1 MNSQVYLKQNVQIEP
16 LYNQWYAWSYLIS
29 PATAPLY
36 VANSHLKIM
45 ESFLTAPQAH
55 VAALKNPAMM
65 GGPFIN
71 YGPNRTREIRE
82 LLDRTT
88 KEQSHMLEFADA
100 VRSLNKMLLA
110 EAQGFSLEPLY
121 SKVPEPLR
129 GYVELVYD
137 LNNQVSVRMME
148 GLLYKSRYYDP
159 GLQSIN
165 LSLAEKDG
173 RPFVFSTP
181 SLRENDRLNFR
192 LPFKDERLDQLYRMK
207 ESPRPYEHIRE
218 LLEVK
223 PEDEPLF
230 ASFFTETPAPCAPRY
245 QGTNTRIRY
254 FGHACVLIE
263 TSNVSILCDPVISYK
278 YGGYNDRYTFADLP
292 QTIDYAMITHG
303 HQDHCMFETLLQ
315 LKHKI
320 KRVVVPRSNNS
331 SLADP
336 SLKMVLHHLGFKNVV
351 EIDEMEE
358 VEFEGGK
365 IVGLPF
371 LGEHGDLN
379 ITTKIAYF
387 IRTEDKSILCAAD
400 SNNIE
405 TRLYDRLYEAIG
417 TVDVLFIGMECDGG
431 PLTWLYGSLLNNP
444 ISRKMDQSRRF
455 DGSDFRKAV
464 DIIERLNPTQ
474 VYVYAMGQEPWLTYL
489 TSIVYTDTSRPIVES
504 DKLVEECRR
513 RGITAERLY
522 GYKEIF

>member
-1 MNSQVYLKQNVQIEP
+1 MNAQVYLKENVQIEP

-55 VAALKNPAMM
+55 LSALKNPAMM

-71 YGPNRTREIRE
+71 YSPSRTGEIKE
-82 LLDRTT
+82 LMERTM
-88 KEQSHMLEFADA
+88 KEQSHMLEFAEA
-100 VRSLNKMLLA
+100 VRTLNKMLLA

-121 SKVPEPLR
+121 SKVPEVLR

-137 LNNQVSVRMME
+137 LNNQVSVRMIE
-148 GLLYKSRYYDP
+148 GLLYKSRYYNP
-159 GLQSIN
+159 GLQSVN
-165 LSLAEKDG
+165 LSTVEKDG

-181 SLRENDRLNFR
+181 SLKEKDRLNFK
-192 LPFKDERLDQLYRMK
+192 LPFNDERLAALCKMK
-207 ESPRPYEHIRE
+207 ESPGPYEQIRE
-218 LLEVK
+218 LLEVP

-230 ASFFTETPAPCAPRY
+230 ASFFTETPVTTAPRY
-245 QGTNTRIRY
+245 EGTKTRIRY
-254 FGHACVLIE
+254 FGHACLLIE
-263 TSNVSILCDPVISYK
+263 TANVSILCDPVISYK
-278 YGGYNDRYTFADLP
+278 YAGYNDRYTFADLP
-292 QTIDYAMITHG
+292 ETIDYAMITHG

-320 KRVVVPRSNNS
+320 KTMVVPRCNNS
-331 SLADP
+331 AHADP
-336 SLKMVLHHLGFKNVV
+336 SLKMVLQHLGFKNVV

-358 VEFEGGK
+358 IEFEGGS

-379 ITTKIAYF
+379 ITTKIAYL

-405 TRLYDRLYEAIG
+405 TKLYDRLHEAIG

-431 PLTWLYGSLLNNP
+431 PLTWLYGSLLNSP

-455 DGSDFRKAV
+455 DGSDFAKAV

-504 DKLVEECRR
+504 NKLVEECRS
-513 RGITAERLY
+513 RGITAERLF